1 MKEYNFL
8 RVYPLLLLSIFLI
21 ASCSTPR
28 TQEQKSAEA
37 GDTLHAVQ
45 INTDSLYNS
54 HQRISMLVLDKKDI
68 HRYQI
73 LFSYHANDL
82 KTTSKLA
89 EGRGALAAINGSFFD
104 VDSGGSVT
112 YFEVNDSVI
121 SRTRES
127 GLKWAVPDSLVN
139 GAIILTKQQAL
150 EIEAAKRE
158 QFYEESQREEF
169 VLISGPLLIS
179 SSLAQN
185 LPDMKFTHNRHPR
198 TCLGITEE
206 SLIFMTVDGRS
217 EQADGM
223 SLYELQQYL
232 LDLGCTDAINLDG
245 GGSTTLWTTIQGV
258 VNNPSDRSGERPVAN
273 ALLILNNQANK

>member
-1 MKEYNFL
+1 MKIPDFL
-8 RVYPLLLLSIFLI
+8 RDYCLLLLAIFAF
-21 ASCSTPR
+21 ASCTTPR
-28 TQEQKSAEA
+28 TQEQKSAVAE
-37 GDTLHAVQ
+37 DTLQAVQ
-45 INTDSLYNS
+45 ITTDSLYNS
-54 HQRISMLVLDKKDI
+54 HQRICMLVLDKKDI
-68 HRYQI
+68 HRYQM
-73 LFSYHANDL
+73 LFTYHANDL
-82 KTTSKLA
+82 NTTSYLA
-89 EGRGALAAINGSFFD
+89 ENRGALAAINGSFFD
-104 VDSGGSVT
+104 VDNGGSVT

-127 GLKWAVPDSLVN
+127 GLKWAVPDSLAN
-139 GAIILTKQQAL
+139 GAIILTKQHTL

-179 SSLAQN
+179 SSLAQH
-185 LPDMKFTHNRHPR
+185 LPDMKFTQHRHPR

-206 SLIFMTVDGRS
+206 SLIFMTVDGRT

-232 LDLGCTDAINLDG
+232 LDLGCTYAINLDG
-245 GGSTTLWTTIQGV
+245 GGSTTLWTDIQGV
-258 VNNPSDRSGERPVAN
+258 VNNPSDRTGERPVAN